1 MSLFF
6 FLKRGN
12 SLTMSL
18 TQYHPANTLAH
29 KASLHFEE
37 KKLREQKQTRKG
49 EKTEGGEG
57 GRQSEDEEQW
67 GGGHSLPKQL

>member
-1 MSLFF
+1 
-6 FLKRGN
+6 
-12 SLTMSL
+12 MSL